1 MLTKNAQ
8 GHIYACAE
16 NAPIEGN
23 GCIIQDCSNS
33 RKIDDNLHLALREAM
48 DGSERYW
55 LHGVEG
61 EAFAI
66 FIEVLSE
73 HGYEIVKRSENN
85 AKD

>member
-1 MLTKNAQ
+1 MLKKNAQ
-8 GHIYACAE
+8 SQIYGRAE
-16 NAPIEGN
+16 NAQIEGN

-33 RKIDDNLHLALREAM
+33 RKIDDNLHLSLREAM
-48 DGSERYW
+48 DSSEGYW
-55 LHGVEG
+55 LHGVED

-73 HGYEIVKRSENN
+73 HGYEIVKRSTDN